1 MSSDAALL
9 GRWGE
14 KQAAGYLHQKGYRL
28 LAAGYRCRMGEIDLI
43 AQKGR
48 ELAFVEVKLRRN
60 ANFAEPRE
68 PVTAAKQRRILLAAR
83 HFLAQHPEYGEH
95 YCRFDVAEVYAP
107 DGLQTA
113 KPEIRYYEH
122 AFW

>member
-28 LAAGYRCRMGEIDLI
+28 LAAGYRCRMGEIDRI

-60 ANFAEPRE
+60 ARFAEPRE
-68 PVTAAKQRRILLAAR
+68 QVTAAKQRRILLAAR
-83 HFLAQHPEYGEH
+83 NFLAQHPEYGEH

>member
-1 MSSDAALL
+1 MSSDTALL

-68 PVTAAKQRRILLAAR
+68 QVTAAKQRRILLAAR

-107 DGLQTA
+107 DGVQTA

>member
-48 ELAFVEVKLRRN
+48 ELACVEVKLRRN

-68 PVTAAKQRRILLAAR
+68 QVTAAKQRRILLAAR

-107 DGLQTA
+107 DGVQTA

>member
-1 MSSDAALL
+1 MQRSS
-9 GRWGE
+9 
-14 KQAAGYLHQKGYRL
+14 AAGAKNRRRATCIKRAIGFWRR
-28 LAAGYRCRMGEIDLI
+28 ATAVGW
-43 AQKGR
+43 GR

-60 ANFAEPRE
+60 ARFAEPRE
-68 PVTAAKQRRILLAAR
+68 QVTAAKQRRILLAAR
-83 HFLAQHPEYGEH
+83 NFLAQHPEYGEH

>member
-68 PVTAAKQRRILLAAR
+68 QVISAKQRRILLAAR

>member
-60 ANFAEPRE
+60 ARFAEPRE
-68 PVTAAKQRRILLAAR
+68 QVTAAKQRRILLAAR
-83 HFLAQHPEYGEH
+83 NFLAQHPEYGEH
-95 YCRFDVAEVYAP
+95 YCRFDVAEVHAP

>member
-60 ANFAEPRE
+60 ACFAEPRE
-68 PVTAAKQRRILLAAR
+68 QVTAAKQRRILLAAR
-83 HFLAQHPEYGEH
+83 NFLAQHPEYGEH
-95 YCRFDVAEVYAP
+95 YCRFDVVEVYAP

>member
-60 ANFAEPRE
+60 ARFAEPRE
-68 PVTAAKQRRILLAAR
+68 QVTAAKQRRILLAAR
-83 HFLAQHPEYGEH
+83 NFLAQHPEYGEY
-95 YCRFDVAEVYAP
+95 YCRFDVAEVYTP

>member
-68 PVTAAKQRRILLAAR
+68 QVTAAKQRRILLAAR

-107 DGLQTA
+107 DGVQTA
-113 KPEIRYYEH
+113 KPEIRYSEH

>member
-60 ANFAEPRE
+60 ARFAEPRE
-68 PVTAAKQRRILLAAR
+68 QVTAVKQRRILLAAR
-83 HFLAQHPEYGEH
+83 NFLAQHPEYGEH
-95 YCRFDVAEVYAP
+95 YCCFDVAEVYAP

>member
-28 LAAGYRCRMGEIDLI
+28 SAAGYRCRMGEIDLI

-60 ANFAEPRE
+60 ARFAEPRE
-68 PVTAAKQRRILLAAR
+68 QVTAAKQRRILLAAR
-83 HFLAQHPEYGEH
+83 NFLAQHPEYGEH

>member
-48 ELAFVEVKLRRN
+48 ELVFVEVKLRRN
-60 ANFAEPRE
+60 ARFAEARE
-68 PVTAAKQRRILLAAR
+68 QVTSAKQRRILLAAR

-107 DGLQTA
+107 QGMETKRPDINYL
-113 KPEIRYYEH
+113 EN

>member
-1 MSSDAALL
+1 MRNPEL
-9 GRWGE
+9 GPWGE
-14 KQAAGYLHQKGYRL
+14 T
-28 LAAGYRCRMGEIDLI
+28 LAAEYLKKKRYQIIERNYRSRFGEIDLI

-60 ANFAEPRE
+60 ARFAEPRE
-68 PVTAAKQRRILLAAR
+68 QVTAAKQRRILLAAR
-83 HFLAQHPEYGEH
+83 NFLAQHPEYGEH

>member
-1 MSSDAALL
+1 M
-9 GRWGE
+9 
-14 KQAAGYLHQKGYRL
+14 
-28 LAAGYRCRMGEIDLI
+28 
-43 AQKGR
+43 
-48 ELAFVEVKLRRN
+48 EVKLRRN
-60 ANFAEPRE
+60 ARFAEPRE
-68 PVTAAKQRRILLAAR
+68 QVTAAKQRRILLAAR
-83 HFLAQHPEYGEH
+83 NFLAQHPEYGEY

>member
-28 LAAGYRCRMGEIDLI
+28 LAAGYRCRMGAIDLI

-60 ANFAEPRE
+60 ARFAEPRE
-68 PVTAAKQRRILLAAR
+68 QVTAAKQRRILLAAR
-83 HFLAQHPEYGEH
+83 NFLAQHPEYGEH

>member
-60 ANFAEPRE
+60 DRFAEPRE
-68 PVTAAKQRRILLAAR
+68 QVTAAKQRRILLSAR
-83 HFLAQHPEYGEH
+83 NFLAQHPEYGEH

>member
-60 ANFAEPRE
+60 ARFAEPRE
-68 PVTAAKQRRILLAAR
+68 QVTSAKQRRILLAAR

-107 DGLQTA
+107 DGVQTA

>member
-14 KQAAGYLHQKGYRL
+14 KLAAGYLHLKGYRL

-68 PVTAAKQRRILLAAR
+68 QVTAAKQRRILLAAR